1 MPAVMYLGDVN
12 KWPIATKI
20 YEINQ
25 VSPAG
30 VGMAALVVSSIFPL
44 LVFVFCQRI
53 IMRGIIL
60 PSMK

>member
-1 MPAVMYLGDVN
+1 
-12 KWPIATKI
+12 KI
-20 YEINQ
+20 YQINQ
-25 VSPAG
+25 SSSAG
-30 VGMAALVVSSIFPL
+30 IGMAALVISSIFPL